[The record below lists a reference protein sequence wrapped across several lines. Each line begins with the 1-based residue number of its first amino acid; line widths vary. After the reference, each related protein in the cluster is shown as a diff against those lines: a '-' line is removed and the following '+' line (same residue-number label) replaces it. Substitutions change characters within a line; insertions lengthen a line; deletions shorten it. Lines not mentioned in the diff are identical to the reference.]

1 MTPAEF
7 RVKRR
12 SLGLTTLDVSQA
24 CDVAERT
31 AQRWEST
38 HEPPVDACVWLEDKW
53 TTAAHAVEQAMQL
66 AEEAEPEPV
75 YLIAYRRDE
84 DAQIHQSMT
93 AREHAALLGHV
104 TMLLTLGDFDYQVV
118 DHLGE

>member
-7 RVKRR
+7 RTKRR
-12 SLGLTTLDVSQA
+12 ALGLTTLDVSRA

-38 HEPPVDACVWLEDKW
+38 HEPPVDACVWLEEKW
-53 TTAAHAVEQAMQL
+53 TAAASAVDRAMQL
-66 AEEAEPEPV
+66 AEEVEPEPV
-75 YLIAYRRDE
+75 TLIAYRRDE
-84 DAQIHQSMT
+84 DAQGKQGMT
-93 AREHAALLGHV
+93 AREHSALLGHI

-118 DHLGE
+118 DYVGE

>member
-7 RVKRR
+7 RIKRR
-12 SLGLTTLDVSQA
+12 ALGLTTLDVSRA

-38 HEPPVDACVWLEDKW
+38 HEPPVDACVWLEEKW
-53 TTAAHAVEQAMQL
+53 TAAASAVDQAMQL
-66 AEEAEPEPV
+66 AEEVEPEPV
-75 YLIAYRRDE
+75 SLIAYRRDE
-84 DAQIHQSMT
+84 DAQARQGMT
-93 AREHAALLGHV
+93 AREHAALLGHI

-118 DHLGE
+118 DHVGE